1 MGKIDSKVILSHKK
15 YIKNGIKG
23 HLDNLPND
31 NLPKIPKDV
40 LQHNRH
46 EHQRDSGSI

>member
-1 MGKIDSKVILSHKK
+1 MGKIDSKVILLHIK
-15 YIKNGIKG
+15 YIKSGIKG

-31 NLPKIPKDV
+31 IWPKMPKDV

-46 EHQRDSGSI
+46 EYQRDSGST